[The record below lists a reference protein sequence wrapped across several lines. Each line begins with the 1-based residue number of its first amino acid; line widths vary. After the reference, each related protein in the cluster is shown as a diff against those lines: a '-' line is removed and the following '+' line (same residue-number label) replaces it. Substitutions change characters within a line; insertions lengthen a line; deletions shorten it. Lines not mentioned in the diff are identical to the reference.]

1 MLQALSGVS
10 SNPSLPAQ
18 GIVLKM
24 AKTQILAEYAGRH
37 IEWKAWLIDVM
48 LFVTIYLSVN
58 KQKVDVK
65 HYRNNNRSSSSCS
78 NKFPFFSRST
88 ISFCFLFFVI
98 CTGAQYLTAALER
111 SYVL

>member
-18 GIVLKM
+18 GIFLIM
-24 AKTQILAEYAGRH
+24 AKTQILAEYAGRR
-37 IEWKAWLIDVM
+37 IEWKALLIDVM

-58 KQKVDVK
+58 KQKVDEK

-78 NKFPFFSRST
+78 NKFPFK
-88 ISFCFLFFVI
+88 LFFVI
-98 CTGAQYLTAALER
+98 CTGAQYLTTALER

>member
-18 GIVLKM
+18 GIFLIM
-24 AKTQILAEYAGRH
+24 AKTQILAEYAGRR
-37 IEWKAWLIDVM
+37 IEWKALLIDVM

-78 NKFPFFSRST
+78 NKFPFFSLST
-88 ISFCFLFFVI
+88 ISICFLFFVI
-98 CTGAQYLTAALER
+98 CTGAQYLTTALER